1 MAYEGTTILL
11 AEDDIIL
18 AELYTERLKQ
28 EGFSIV
34 HASNGEDAIKYV
46 EEYRPA
52 LIILDIMMPRMN
64 GLDVLKQ
71 LKDKPETKNIPVI
84 IVTALVQEI
93 EKINKMM
100 TQADAY
106 IVKSEV
112 LPGEIIEVVK
122 NRLERQVSDG
132 DDKGA
137 QPAAT

>member
-11 AEDDIIL
+11 GEDDIIL

-28 EGFSIV
+28 EGFTVV
-34 HASNGEDAIKYV
+34 HASNGEDVLKFV
-46 EEYRPA
+46 DEYHPA
-52 LIILDIMMPRMN
+52 LLILDIMMPRMN
-64 GLDVLKQ
+64 GLDVLKN
-71 LKDKPETKNIPVI
+71 LKSKEETKNIPVI

-112 LPGEIIEVVK
+112 LPGQIIEEVK
-122 NRLERQVSDG
+122 KRLGQEI
-132 DDKGA
+132 
-137 QPAAT
+137 